1 MPSIF
6 LTNSTGKTRVI
17 PLAAR
22 VGTTLTLGR
31 SEECDIALPEEAHLS
46 RTHCILTIEKSG
58 KVFIQDNNSVN
69 GIYYNARRIT
79 AEHMVPGYEYM
90 LGRCVLMLIP
100 DELPAQPAP
109 EENTD
114 SEFFPSEVEVSIPH
128 PSSKDAPSKDA
139 HAKQAPAKK
148 AASGKGG
155 VVLKRRSSPKKKGAA
170 VHRRPGAS
178 GAVIGLPSNFALS
191 LRLLNTAPVLNTGT
205 ELHFALRA
213 EKDCYVYLM
222 QYDCVGAP
230 TLLVPGVAGED
241 TRLFADTEVQFPRA
255 FNNEYTLIVEPPCG
269 DEIVIAL
276 ACTENCH
283 FDKIWQ
289 KLCAETPPGS
299 LPGELE
305 LQAIGK
311 YHNPKA
317 QWASCLLKL
326 HTVT

>member
-6 LTNSTGKTRVI
+6 LTDSTGKTRVI

-22 VGTTLTLGR
+22 GGTSLTLGR
-31 SEECDIALPEEAHLS
+31 AEECDIALPEEAHLS

-100 DELPAQPAP
+100 DEHPAQPTP

-114 SEFFPSEVEVSIPH
+114 SEKQSADVEVTIPT
-128 PSSKDAPSKDA
+128 PTAQESAT
-139 HAKQAPAKK
+139 KQAPAKK
-148 AASGKGG
+148 AASSKGG
-155 VVLKRRSSPKKKGAA
+155 VVLKRKFSPRKKGAV

-191 LRLLNTAPVLNTGT
+191 LRLLNTSPVLNTGT

-222 QYDCVGAP
+222 QYDCMGTP

-269 DEIVIAL
+269 EELVIAL
-276 ACTENCH
+276 ACTEKCH

-289 KLCAETPPGS
+289 KLRATSPSGS

-305 LQAIGK
+305 LQAIDK
-311 YHNPKA
+311 YHNTKA
-317 QWASCLLKL
+317 QWASCILKL
-326 HTVT
+326 HTIT